1 MRVLIVKTSSMG
13 DVLHT
18 LPALTDAAQAIP
30 GIRFDWVVEEGFAQ
44 IPSWHE
50 SVERV
55 IPVAIRRWRKA
66 WFSAPIKAE
75 RQAFREAVQ
84 AVKYDA
90 IIDAQGLV
98 KSAALVTRLAHG
110 VKHGMDW
117 QTAREPLASLFYNR
131 RHHIAKQQHAVE
143 RTRELF
149 AKSLGYAGAFFWT
162 KFGQIQTGIQR
173 KRTMLDNTRLRIAI
187 QKSGRLSEDSRELLS
202 RCGIKVNLHTQRLI
216 ALAENMPIDILRVR
230 DDDIPGLVMDGVVD
244 LGIIG
249 ENVLEEELLS
259 RRAQGEDPRYFTL
272 RRLDFGGCRL
282 SLATPVDEAWN
293 GPAALDGKRIATSY
307 PHLLKRYLDQKGIS
321 FKSCLLNGSV
331 EVAPRAG
338 LADAICDLVS
348 TGATLEA
355 NGLREVEVI
364 YRSKACLIQ
373 RDGEMADAKQ
383 QLIDRLLTR
392 IQGVI
397 QARESKYIMMHA
409 PTERLEEV
417 VALLPGAER
426 PTILPLAGDKQ
437 RVAMHMV
444 SSETLFWE
452 TMEKLKALGAS
463 SILVLPIEKM
473 ME

>member
-1 MRVLIVKTSSMG
+1 
-13 DVLHT
+13 
-18 LPALTDAAQAIP
+18 
-30 GIRFDWVVEEGFAQ
+30 
-44 IPSWHE
+44 
-50 SVERV
+50 
-55 IPVAIRRWRKA
+55 
-66 WFSAPIKAE
+66 
-75 RQAFREAVQ
+75 
-84 AVKYDA
+84 
-90 IIDAQGLV
+90 
-98 KSAALVTRLAHG
+98 
-110 VKHGMDW
+110 
-117 QTAREPLASLFYNR
+117 
-131 RHHIAKQQHAVE
+131 
-143 RTRELF
+143 
-149 AKSLGYAGAFFWT
+149 
-162 KFGQIQTGIQR
+162 
-173 KRTMLDNTRLRIAI
+173 MLDKTRLRIAM
-187 QKSGRLSEDSRELLS
+187 QKSGRLSDDCHELLS
-202 RCGIKVNLHTQRLI
+202 RCGIKINLQQQRLI
-216 ALAENMPIDILRVR
+216 AFAENMPIDILRVR

-259 RRAQGEDPRYFTL
+259 RRAQGEDPGYFTL

-282 SLATPVDEAWN
+282 SLAASLDTEYT
-293 GPAALDGKRIATSY
+293 GPQCLQNKRIATSY
-307 PHLLKRYLDQKGIS
+307 PHILKQYLDKQGVT

-338 LADAICDLVS
+338 LADVICDLVS

-373 RDGEMADAKQ
+373 RDGEMPADKQ
-383 QLIDRLLTR
+383 QLIDRLMTR

-409 PTERLEEV
+409 PSERLDEIIT
-417 VALLPGAER
+417 LLPGAER
-426 PTILPLAGDKQ
+426 PTILPLAGDKS